1 MRICVFGTRGFPDV
15 QGGVETHCEQLYPRI
30 SKKECE
36 VIVFRRKPYLLN
48 SRNNYE
54 PIRFIDLPSTR
65 ISGFEAAYHSL
76 LCTLYTLFLR
86 PDVVHIHNIGP
97 SLFIPLLRLFGLK
110 VVVTYHTP
118 NYEHAKWN
126 QFSQLILRLSERLVF
141 RYAHRIIFVSK
152 VHRQRFESTI
162 GAKSI
167 HIPNGVEPHA
177 PSPSQSY
184 LRLFGLEKKKYILS
198 VGRITPEKGFDLL
211 IDAYQQLS
219 PDGFTLVIVGGEDH
233 RSKYAINLQKKAES
247 STNILFT
254 GQLSGEPLR
263 QLYSHAALF
272 VLPSNNEAFP
282 IVLLEALNYRLPVLA
297 SDIEGIKQINI
308 PEVHYF
314 KTGSVVSLK
323 EQLNTLLTETQPQS
337 PSYDLS
343 PYRWDDIA
351 QQTWKVFLQ
360 VNNEPK

>member
-1 MRICVFGTRGFPDV
+1 MRICVFGTRGFPNV
-15 QGGVETHCEQLYPRI
+15 QGGVETHCEQLYPRM
-30 SKKECE
+30 SKKKCE

-126 QFSQLILRLSERLVF
+126 LFSQLILRLSERLVF
-141 RYAHRIIFVSK
+141 RYAHRIIFVSE

-162 GAKSI
+162 GTKSI
-167 HIPNGVEPHA
+167 HIPNGVNPHA
-177 PSPSQSY
+177 PSTSCFY
-184 LRLFGLEKKKYILS
+184 LRLFGVEKKKYILS

-211 IDAYQQLS
+211 IDAFRQLG
-219 PDGFTLVIVGGEDH
+219 PDGYKLVIVGGEDH
-233 RSKYAINLQKKAES
+233 RSKYAANLHKEADS
-247 STNILFT
+247 SADILFT

-272 VLPSNNEAFP
+272 VLPSYNEAFP

-297 SDIEGIKQINI
+297 SDIEGIRQINLPGI
-308 PEVHYF
+308 HYF
-314 KTGSVVSLK
+314 KAGSVVSLK
-323 EQLNTLLTETQPQS
+323 EQLSPLFTETPSQS

-351 QQTWKVFLQ
+351 RRTWEVFRQ
-360 VNNEPK
+360 VMN